1 MSLPDEWRQID
12 KPGREDITLFVSGDG
27 SAWEYVGQLLN
38 GTPLLPT
45 NCAGL
50 TCESEIRTDKD
61 DALLSL
67 TAVFTTEASGI
78 FKISTTQESVIGL
91 LASDT
96 AVRGAKFKLGRWQ
109 LAVIDGADRFV
120 VLHGDVWGIR

>member
-12 KPGREDITLFVSGDG
+12 KPGKEDITLFVSGDG

-45 NCAGL
+45 NCTGL
-50 TCESEIRTDKD
+50 TCEAEIRTDKD
-61 DALLSL
+61 DALLAL
-67 TAVFTTEASGI
+67 TASFTTEAFGV
-78 FKISTTQESVIGL
+78 FKVSATHESVTGL
-91 LASDT
+91 LTSDT
-96 AVRGAKFKLGRWQ
+96 AVRGARFKLGRWQ
-109 LAVIDGADRFV
+109 FAVVDGSERFV